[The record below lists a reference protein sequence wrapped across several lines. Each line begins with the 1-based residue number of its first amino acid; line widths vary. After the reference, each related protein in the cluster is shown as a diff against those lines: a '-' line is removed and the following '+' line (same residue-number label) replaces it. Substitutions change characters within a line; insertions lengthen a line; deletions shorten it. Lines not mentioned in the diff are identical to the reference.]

1 MFSYYELSAKN
12 IETLQIL
19 DNIFITLAEA
29 MIANR
34 ERLELTQSS
43 TQRSGIISLSDDWEV
58 LEVPEGPVPD
68 SVYSPQDASIRLRA
82 RQHLHSNK
90 CACWILWH
98 EFLLFCL
105 FYIALFIHFNI
116 LYNYIYTSFL
126 FCGLRF
132 NLSLLKYLYVQHC
145 LIMNLLLHI
154 KINWILCSKIEWFMK
169 WIIMWEMKY

>member
-1 MFSYYELSAKN
+1 MSTEEAQAFADRHEMFSYYELSAKN

-90 CACWILWH
+90 CAC
-98 EFLLFCL
+98 
-105 FYIALFIHFNI
+105 
-116 LYNYIYTSFL
+116 
-126 FCGLRF
+126 
-132 NLSLLKYLYVQHC
+132 
-145 LIMNLLLHI
+145 
-154 KINWILCSKIEWFMK
+154 
-169 WIIMWEMKY
+169 